1 MSGNFIEQ
9 IIEGLRQVVDITPAY
24 LHEPYF
30 GGNEIDYL
38 KECIETTFVSSTGKF
53 VNQFEEK
60 IADFTGAKHA
70 VAVVNG
76 TAALHIAL
84 EVAGV
89 KPGDEVLLQS
99 LTFVATA
106 NAISYCG
113 ANPHFVDC
121 NFKDFGIDALLLRN
135 HLEKTTRLKDGVC
148 VNRYTGQVIRAL
160 LLMHTFGHPSNMVEL
175 ISIAAD
181 FHLTLV
187 EDSAEALGSFY
198 RGQHVGTF
206 GKFGTLSFNGNKT
219 ITTGGGGMIL
229 TDDKKL
235 AKRLKHLTTTAKL
248 PHRWDFCHDE
258 VGYNYRMPN
267 INAAIGVAQLEKLP
281 EILSAQKQLFK
292 RYEGAFRDVSGAQVV
307 TAPKDSDSNFW
318 LQTLLLDAEEAES
331 RDTLL
336 EAANDAGYM
345 CRPAWRPAHSL
356 LPYRHCPKADLTN
369 TEAAYKRLI
378 NLPSSPQLVFK
389 HNNL

>member
-206 GKFGTLSFNGNKT
+206 GKFGTLSFNGNTT